1 MFILPTL
8 LSKIPLTLEAAYHVS
23 LSLQTLVLD
32 MLSYSLGHIA
42 NCFPHNYL
50 SLSLDHLSLFAVHT
64 CLVQMTLHPLPLPL
78 HLNFGLPLL
87 PPTLVSLLSLSISP
101 HSVSECALLLAVCS
115 PLPSSSG
122 VSLFQSFYVI
132 SPSSFCLLVSLNV
145 SLGLSYVTVHVK

>member
-1 MFILPTL
+1 MTLYPT
-8 LSKIPLTLEAAYHVS
+8 PLCLEAAYHVS
-23 LSLQTLVLD
+23 LSLQTPVLD

-42 NCFPHNYL
+42 HCFPHNYL

-64 CLVQMTLHPLPLPL
+64 CLVQMTLHPL

-101 HSVSECALLLAVCS
+101 HSVSECVLLLAIRF

-122 VSLFQSFYVI
+122 VSLFQSCFVI
-132 SPSSFCLLVSLNV
+132 SPSSFCLLVSLSV

>member
-1 MFILPTL
+1 MFTV
-8 LSKIPLTLEAAYHVS
+8 KYKR
-23 LSLQTLVLD
+23 LVLD

-64 CLVQMTLHPLPLPL
+64 CLVQMTLHSLPL

-87 PPTLVSLLSLSISP
+87 PPTLVSVLSLSISP
-101 HSVSECALLLAVCS
+101 HSVSECVLLIAVCS

-122 VSLFQSFYVI
+122 VSLFQS
-132 SPSSFCLLVSLNV
+132 LLTQSLNV
-145 SLGLSYVTVHVK
+145 SCSMQSVPLYLHPPVFLYSNLSSLSL

>member
-1 MFILPTL
+1 MTLYPT
-8 LSKIPLTLEAAYHVS
+8 PLCLEAAYHVS

-64 CLVQMTLHPLPLPL
+64 CLVQMTVHPLPL

-87 PPTLVSLLSLSISP
+87 PPTLVSVLSLSISP
-101 HSVSECALLLAVCS
+101 HSVSECVLLLTVCS
-115 PLPSSSG
+115 PLPSSSC
-122 VSLFQSFYVI
+122 VSLFQSFFVI